1 MPILIIYGIPTETNE
16 EDLNIVC
23 ELMRQRIASVREL
36 KIEKEQV
43 SVFFP
48 KDLMSKGLGEE
59 IIIFVE
65 GLKESPERTENVKRM
80 LIYHLID
87 GAHCLFPKATL
98 IECIIKPYVMA
109 GFGKESD
116 NCFFSDIR

>member
-1 MPILIIYGIPTETNE
+1 MPILIIHGIPTETNKE
-16 EDLNIVC
+16 ELSIFC
-23 ELMRQRIASVREL
+23 ELMRQRTASISDL
-36 KIEKEQV
+36 KIKKEQV

-48 KDLMSKGLGEE
+48 KDLMSEGLGEE

-80 LIYHLID
+80 LIHHLID
-87 GAHCLFPKATL
+87 EAHCSFPKAAL